1 MADSRADRAGR
12 LARHALNR
20 FSSKDAQQ
28 VDAILAQEVQNT
40 IRKQRASYN
49 EVADIF
55 GTTQAGYVTNQVE
68 ERYDTRQYYGDGA
81 DILEPDDA
89 SLHGPVDFSGQ
100 DVQAP
105 TTTGKIDRPRTFAAA
120 FDEKRAMLTIVFS
133 TGVIYNYYDVDRD
146 EWTGF
151 KDTISKWE
159 YIRDVLDPK
168 PRGYAS
174 TANVPPLLQAY
185 AARAYRTSQIAKYI
199 NKGK

>member
-20 FSSKDAQQ
+20 FTANDSEQ
-28 VDAILAQEVQNT
+28 VDRILAQEVQNSV
-40 IRKQRASYN
+40 RKQRASYN
-49 EVADIF
+49 EAATVF
-55 GTTQAGYVTNQVE
+55 GTTQPGYITNEVE
-68 ERYDTRQYYGDGA
+68 ARYDTRQYYGEGA
-81 DILEPDDA
+81 DIIEPDIDD
-89 SLHGPVDFSGQ
+89 LHAPVDFSGQ

-120 FDEKRAMLTIVFS
+120 FDENRSVLTIVFS

-146 EWTGF
+146 EWEGF
-151 KDTISKWE
+151 KGSISKWE

-174 TANVPPLLQAY
+174 TADVPPLLQAY
-185 AARAYRTSQIAKYI
+185 AARAYRTSQIAKYL

>member
-20 FSSKDAQQ
+20 FSANDSQQ
-28 VDAILAQEVQNT
+28 VDAILSQEVQNQV
-40 IRKQRASYN
+40 RKQRASYN
-49 EVADIF
+49 EAATLF
-55 GTTQAGYVTNQVE
+55 GTTEPGYTTNVIDS
-68 ERYDTRQYYGDGA
+68 RYDTRQYYGDGA
-81 DILEPDDA
+81 DIIEPDLND
-89 SLHGPVDFSGQ
+89 LHAPVDFSGK

-120 FDEKRAMLTIVFS
+120 FDENRSILTIVFS

-146 EWTGF
+146 EWEGF
-151 KDTISKWE
+151 KGTISKWE

-174 TANVPPLLQAY
+174 TSDVPPLLQAY
-185 AARAYRTSQIAKYI
+185 AARAYRTSQIAKYL